1 MLSRGKV
8 QEAEP
13 IAVEQTSQDDQ
24 DLEVS
29 QKHGHTL
36 TNGKASLRGGIEDV
50 VTGMRTARCVPVTRS
65 VSSHSGPN

>member
-8 QEAEP
+8 REAEP

-36 TNGKASLRGGIEDV
+36 TNGKAALRGGIEGAKGRFCYNFNLKIQAK
-50 VTGMRTARCVPVTRS
+50 TK
-65 VSSHSGPN
+65 N

>member
-24 DLEVS
+24 DLEAS

-36 TNGKASLRGGIEDV
+36 TNGKAALRGGIEDAK
-50 VTGMRTARCVPVTRS
+50 GRFYSKYM
-65 VSSHSGPN
+65 

>member
-36 TNGKASLRGGIEDV
+36 TNGKASLRGGIEDAK
-50 VTGMRTARCVPVTRS
+50 GRFY
-65 VSSHSGPN
+65 GKYG